1 MAYFSKNTK
10 AINIGWV
17 FSVHTGWFSFLS
29 MASIMTGFESILILS
44 LLASNYSRSILIVAM
59 IVLIR
64 ILKFVSPFTT
74 LDFQNRIDQAFDYHF
89 FDLSKSWS
97 LLKIRKP
104 EFYHKFSKALQ
115 QSEIFTHQILYGL
128 LPGITQSVT
137 MFTLLLWFS
146 HKNTNFTLLLPAI
159 VGLEIISLLIK
170 SGKTHEHSVQ
180 NLELFREY
188 SYLKYQLVS
197 HRSLREFQAYGTI
210 NSLKISCLEKL
221 REFQKTKLDLLRS
234 NSLVTITV
242 RTIQFIGI
250 LFYFKSGGHNIHI
263 KEFSIEELGLAYAIF
278 RVFSSG
284 AKMAGLAGHIAA
296 IRLSAREINNL
307 AGEFESQMEGSSL
320 CSQLIADFY
329 SSHKKNI
336 ICLSGD
342 NGSGKSSLILE
353 LIDHRQKFSS
363 LQTGI
368 LFQDFTLFQGSIL
381 NNILLF
387 SMPPDKHDQL
397 NHALESS
404 GFYECMQKYGWNLE
418 TRIGE
423 EFSKGRGISMGEWQK
438 LALARAIY
446 HGQDLLVLDE
456 PETFLDIKSRQKL
469 LRFIAKSNI
478 PTIILIS
485 HANEFKQL
493 AHESIKL

>member
-1 MAYFSKNTK
+1 MRW
-10 AINIGWV
+10 AI
-17 FSVHTGWFSFLS
+17 SVHAGWFSLLS
-29 MASIMTGFESILILS
+29 LVSILSGFESILILDLIDS
-44 LLASNYSRSILIVAM
+44 RYSKSTLLIILI
-59 IVLIR
+59 ILIR
-64 ILKFVSPFTT
+64 VLKYCSPFINQH
-74 LDFQNRIDQAFDYHF
+74 FQNMMEQAFDHHF
-89 FDLSKSWS
+89 FDLSKLWS
-97 LLKIRKP
+97 QLKTRKP
-104 EFYHKFSKALQ
+104 EFHHKFSKALQ
-115 QSEIFTHQILYGL
+115 QSENLTHQIIFGL
-128 LPGITQSVT
+128 LPGISQTIS
-137 MFTLLLWFS
+137 MLTLLLWFS
-146 HKNTNFTLLLPAI
+146 HKNASFNLLLIVI
-159 VGLEIISLLIK
+159 VGLEVFSYTRK
-170 SGKTHEHSVQ
+170 SRNTHEHSTQ

-188 SYLKYQLVS
+188 SYLKYQLIS

-210 NSLKISCLEKL
+210 NSLRINCLKKL
-221 REFQKTKLDLLRS
+221 SSFQKTKLHLLRS

-242 RTIQFIGI
+242 RVIQFIGV
-250 LFYFKSGGHNIHI
+250 LFYFKSGENNIHI
-263 KEFSIEELGLAYAIF
+263 EEFRIEELGLAYAIF
-278 RVFSSG
+278 RVFSTG
-284 AKMAGLAGHIAA
+284 AKMAGLAGQIVA

-320 CSQLIADFY
+320 CSQLIADFH

-336 ICLSGD
+336 ISLSGD

-353 LIDHRQKFSS
+353 LIDHRQEFGS

-387 SMPPDKHDQL
+387 SIPPDQPDKIHQ
-397 NHALESS
+397 ALQSS
-404 GFYECMQKYGWNLE
+404 GFSDCMHKYGWDLD

-446 HGQDLLVLDE
+446 HGQDLLILDE
-456 PETFLDIKSRQKL
+456 PETFLDNKSRQKL
-469 LRFIAKSNI
+469 LSFIAKSSI